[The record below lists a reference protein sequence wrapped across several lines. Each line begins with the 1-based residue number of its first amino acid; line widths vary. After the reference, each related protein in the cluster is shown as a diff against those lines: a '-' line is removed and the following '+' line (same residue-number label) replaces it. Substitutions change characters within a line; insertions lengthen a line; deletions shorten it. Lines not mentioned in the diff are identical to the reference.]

1 MEDIT
6 KAEKAA
12 LYFHILERCED
23 WKELYKIAIGEDRY
37 NNLSDKSR
45 ITSAS
50 RWKSSHRIQK
60 AKEELQRNLKAWEDQ
75 IKENATANSLN
86 QETEP
91 TKKSRIIS
99 TDEDINFLDPDEFMK
114 FASRQANDLTDEKDR
129 RAYLEM
135 IAKLMNYK
143 DKDQEEQEQIRAYLP
158 VLCEN
163 CELYARCSR
172 CSLSSC
178 AVLEK

>member
-1 MEDIT
+1 MNLGGTALLTPFFRGVFYIKGEIMQ
-6 KAEKAA
+6 EK
-12 LYFHILERCED
+12 F
-23 WKELYKIAIGEDRY
+23 
-37 NNLSDKSR
+37 N
-45 ITSAS
+45 
-50 RWKSSHRIQK
+50 
-60 AKEELQRNLKAWEDQ
+60 Q
-75 IKENATANSLN
+75 IKENATANSSN

-143 DKDQEEQEQIRAYLP
+143 DKDQDEQQQIRAYLP
-158 VLCEN
+158 QTCEN

-178 AVLEK
+178 AVPDK